1 MTRIPEDY
9 VRGVMS
15 GENESARAMAL
26 RALTAC
32 VEPFYAGIMHLRNR
46 FYETAVFKSHALGL
60 PTISVGNI
68 TTGGTGKTPV
78 VRWLA
83 RRLADAGKRPA
94 ILMRGYWKPPGGRS
108 DEEIELENSLAG
120 TGAAVPVFAN
130 PDRVASAD
138 KARALHPELTTF
150 ILDDA
155 MQHRR
160 ARRDFNLVLIN
171 ATEPFGY
178 NRVFPRGMLREPLEG
193 LSRADAFLITHA
205 DEAATDDLE
214 KITADLEKLNPTAPV
229 FHCEHRIDHFRTAQ
243 GEAIAAEKVQ
253 ARKYFAFCGVGSP
266 RSFFMRL
273 ASQIGTPVGQK
284 TFPDH
289 ENYSQLDYNRVLQQA
304 RETQADVVI
313 TTEKDWSKVSRLSL
327 PALDGPPIYRAQLK
341 LAFDASDEE
350 QLLQAILG
358 VC

>member
-1 MTRIPEDY
+1 MTRVPEDY

-32 VEPFYAGIMHLRNR
+32 IEPFYAGVMRLRNR
-46 FYETAVFKSHALGL
+46 SYESAVFKSHALGL

-83 RRLADAGKRPA
+83 RRLADAGKKPA
-94 ILMRGYWKPPGGRS
+94 ILMRGYWKSADGFS
-108 DEEIELENSLAG
+108 DEQNELQTSLG
-120 TGAAVPVFAN
+120 GEGWGVPVFAD
-130 PDRVASAD
+130 PDRTASAA
-138 KARALHPELTTF
+138 KARAIHPELTTF

-193 LSRADAFLITHA
+193 LARATAFLITHA
-205 DEAATDDLE
+205 DEASTDDLE
-214 KITADLEKLNPTAPV
+214 KITGHLERWNAAAPV
-229 FHCEHRIDHFRTAQ
+229 FQCEHRIDHFRTVG
-243 GEAIAAEKVQ
+243 GEAISAESVQ

-273 ASQIGTPVGQK
+273 ASQAGTPVGQRA
-284 TFPDH
+284 FPDH
-289 ENYSQLDYNRVLQQA
+289 ENYSQLDFNRVV
-304 RETQADVVI
+304 REAKAAKADVAI
-313 TTEKDWSKVSRLSL
+313 TTEKDWSKLSRLVL
-327 PALDGPPIYRAQLK
+327 PAEDAPPIYRAQLRLK
-341 LAFDASDEE
+341 FLGSDEE
-350 QLLQAILG
+350 RLLQAILR